1 MSAPLK
7 PGTLYLLPAPLHPYD
22 AETWDPAT
30 LAQTM
35 PARSLHLLAA
45 LPSFVVESERTA
57 LRLLS
62 RLKDREA
69 MGKVSLKVLD
79 EHSSPEV
86 IPGLLAEILDGAD
99 VGFFSEAGLPCVAD
113 PGAALVAEAHAR
125 GIRVVPVS
133 GPSSLMLGLIA
144 SGLDAQRFSFLGY
157 LPQDRAARRN
167 SIQRLA
173 GDFRRDG
180 ITRLFIETPYR
191 NDALF
196 SDFIALLPDEAWLC
210 VAADLCGKG
219 ERIESKPVKS
229 WKAAPAAPIGKVPA
243 VFLFGNRAALR
254 PRDTR

>member
-1 MSAPLK
+1 MSAPKK

-22 AETWDPAT
+22 ADAWAPAA
-30 LAQTM
+30 LAQTL
-35 PARSLHLLAA
+35 PARALSLLAS
-45 LPSFVVESERTA
+45 LSVFVVESERTA

-62 RLKDREA
+62 RLQDREG
-69 MGKVSLKVLD
+69 MERLSLKVLD
-79 EHSSPEV
+79 EHSGPEA
-86 IPGLLAEILDGAD
+86 IPSLLAETIDKAD

-157 LPQDRAARRN
+157 LPQDKAARR
-167 SIQRLA
+167 SAIQRLG

-196 SDFIALLPDEAWLC
+196 CDLVAFLPDEAWLC
-210 VAADLCGKG
+210 IAADLCGGG
-219 ERIESKPVKS
+219 ERVESRPVRI
-229 WKAAPAAPIGKVPA
+229 WRTAPAAPIGKVPA

>member
-1 MSAPLK
+1 MSAQRK

-22 AETWDPAT
+22 AGTWDPAA

-35 PARSLHLLAA
+35 PARSLSLLTS
-45 LPSFVVESERTA
+45 LTSFIVESERTA

-62 RLKDREA
+62 RLKDRDGME
-69 MGKVSLKVLD
+69 KLSLKVLD
-79 EHSSPEV
+79 EHSGAAA
-86 IPGLLAEILDGAD
+86 IPGLLAEIIDGAD

-125 GIRVVPVS
+125 GVRVVPVS

-157 LPQDRAARRN
+157 LPQDRAARR
-167 SIQRLA
+167 SAILRLA

-196 SDFIALLPDEAWLC
+196 ADLAALLPDEAWLC
-210 VAADLCGKG
+210 VAADLCGAG
-219 ERIESKPVKS
+219 ERVESRPVKA
-229 WKAAPAAPIGKVPA
+229 WKDAPAAPIGKVPA

>member
-1 MSAPLK
+1 MTAPRK

-22 AETWDPAT
+22 AETWDPAA
-30 LAQTM
+30 LAQTL
-35 PARSLHLLAA
+35 PARALSLLAS

-57 LRLLS
+57 MRLLS
-62 RLKDREA
+62 RLKDRDGMERL
-69 MGKVSLKVLD
+69 SLKVLD
-79 EHSSPEV
+79 EHSGPDA
-86 IPGLLAEILDGAD
+86 IPGLLAEIADGAD

-125 GIRVVPVS
+125 GIRVVPIS
-133 GPSSLMLGLIA
+133 GPSSLMLGLIS

-157 LPQDRAARRN
+157 LPQDRAARR
-167 SIQRLA
+167 SAILRLA

-196 SDFIALLPDEAWLC
+196 ADLAALLPEEAWLC
-210 VAADLCGKG
+210 VAAGLCCKG